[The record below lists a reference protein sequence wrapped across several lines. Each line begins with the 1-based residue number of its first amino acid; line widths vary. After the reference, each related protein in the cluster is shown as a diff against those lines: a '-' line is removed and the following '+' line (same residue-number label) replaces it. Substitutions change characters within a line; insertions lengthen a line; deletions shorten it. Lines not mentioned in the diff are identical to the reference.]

1 LEGVPPARDD
11 RSPKEAAA
19 SGRKET
25 MRITRLLTGAFAL
38 AALVFG
44 ALRAEPT
51 LAQTPDEIIKRGK
64 VVIAIDTTVPPYG
77 MLDSNNQPSGIDV
90 EVSNLIGK
98 NLKVPVEFVTVNSP
112 GRIPALL
119 SNRVDMVVAI
129 FSITAERALQVAF
142 SIPYAGQSAVLIAP
156 KTTNIKGPDDL
167 KTLKVGVTRG
177 ALEDGALTQL
187 NPAGMT
193 LLRFDDG
200 PSVMQALLSGQ
211 IDAMGG
217 GDYGEIYIAKGGK
230 GEEYEQKFPL
240 RAAYFGIGIRRG
252 SAELLQWLNTFVY
265 QIKNNGE
272 LDALSRKY
280 RNNAPMIN
288 LPVF

>member
-1 LEGVPPARDD
+1 MGAR
-11 RSPKEAAA
+11 RWTA
-19 SGRKET
+19 GFW
-25 MRITRLLTGAFAL
+25 GL
-38 AALVFG
+38 AALAVAAFWPG
-44 ALRAEPT
+44 AGQ
-51 LAQTPDEIIKRGK
+51 AQTTDEIIKRGK

-77 MLDSNNQPSGIDV
+77 MLDAGNQPAGIDV
-90 EVSNLIGK
+90 DVANLIGK

-129 FSITAERALQVAF
+129 FSITAERALQVSF

-156 KTTNIKGPDDL
+156 KTANIKGPDDL
-167 KTLKVGVTRG
+167 KGLKVGVTRG
-177 ALEDGALTQL
+177 ALEDGALTQM
-187 NPAGMT
+187 NVPGMN

-200 PSVMQALLSGQ
+200 PSVAQAMLSGQ

-217 GDYGEIYIAKGGK
+217 GDYGEIYLRKGAR

-240 RAAYFGIGIRRG
+240 RAAHFGIGIRRG
-252 SAELLQWLNTFVY
+252 NPDLLQWLNTFVY
-265 QIKNNGE
+265 QIKNSGE
-272 LDALSRKY
+272 LDAISRKH
-280 RNNAPMIN
+280 RNNTPTIS

>member
-1 LEGVPPARDD
+1 MKSML
-11 RSPKEAAA
+11 
-19 SGRKET
+19 
-25 MRITRLLTGAFAL
+25 AL
-38 AALVFG
+38 AAMAIAVLWAAPG
-44 ALRAEPT
+44 E
-51 LAQTPDEIIKRGK
+51 AQTVDEIIKRGK

-77 MLDSNNQPSGIDV
+77 MLDASNQPSGIDV
-90 EVSNLIGK
+90 EVANLIGK

-129 FSITAERALQVAF
+129 FSITAERALQVSF

-156 KTTNIKGPDDL
+156 KTTNIKGPEDL
-167 KTLKVGVTRG
+167 KGLKVGVTRG

-187 NPAGMT
+187 NPSGMT
-193 LLRFDDG
+193 MLRFDDG
-200 PSVMQALLSGQ
+200 PSVAQAMLSGQ

-217 GDYGEIYIAKGGK
+217 GDYGEIYLRKGAK

-240 RAAYFGIGIRRG
+240 RAAHFGIGVRRG
-252 SAELLQWLNTFVY
+252 NPDLLQWLNTFVY
-265 QIKNNGE
+265 QIKNSGE
-272 LDALSRKY
+272 LDAISRKY
-280 RNNAPMIN
+280 RNGQPMIP

>member
-1 LEGVPPARDD
+1 MRGIVKSVLALTAMAIIGL
-11 RSPKEAAA
+11 SAAP
-19 SGRKET
+19 GN
-25 MRITRLLTGAFAL
+25 
-38 AALVFG
+38 
-44 ALRAEPT
+44 
-51 LAQTPDEIIKRGK
+51 AQTVDEIIKRGK

-77 MLDSNNQPSGIDV
+77 MLDTNNQPTGIDV
-90 EVSNLIGK
+90 EVANLIGK

-129 FSITAERALQVAF
+129 FSITAERALQVSF

-156 KTTNIKGPDDL
+156 KTSSIKGPDDL

-177 ALEDGALTQL
+177 ALEDGALTQM
-187 NPAGMT
+187 NPPGMN

-200 PSVMQALLSGQ
+200 PSVAQAMLSGQ

-217 GDYGEIYIAKGGK
+217 GDYGEIYLRKGAK

-240 RAAYFGIGIRRG
+240 RAAHFGIGIRRG
-252 SAELLQWLNTFVY
+252 NPDLLQWLNTFVY
-265 QIKNNGE
+265 QIKNSGE
-272 LDALSRKY
+272 LDAISRKF
-280 RNNAPMIN
+280 RSGQPMIP

>member
-1 LEGVPPARDD
+1 
-11 RSPKEAAA
+11 
-19 SGRKET
+19 
-25 MRITRLLTGAFAL
+25 MRITRRMTSVLAL
-38 AALVFG
+38 AALAWA
-44 ALRAEPT
+44 ALAPGHGK
-51 LAQTPDEIIKRGK
+51 AQTTDEIIRRGK

-77 MLDSNNQPSGIDV
+77 MLDANNQPAGIDV
-90 EVSNLIGK
+90 DVANLIGK

-156 KTTNIKGPDDL
+156 KGTNIKGPEDL
-167 KTLKVGVTRG
+167 KGMRVGVTRG
-177 ALEDGALTQL
+177 ALEDGALTQM
-187 NPAGMT
+187 NPEGMT

-200 PSVMQALLSGQ
+200 PSVAQALLSGQ
-211 IDAMGG
+211 LDAMGG
-217 GDYGEIYIAKGGK
+217 GDYGEIYLRKGAK

-240 RAAYFGIGIRRG
+240 RAAHFGIGVRRG
-252 SAELLQWLNTFVY
+252 NPELVQWLNTFVY
-265 QIKNNGE
+265 QIKNSGE
-272 LDALSRKY
+272 LDAISRKH
-280 RNNAPMIN
+280 RNNTPMIS

>member
-1 LEGVPPARDD
+1 MRAKHWMEG
-11 RSPKEAAA
+11 
-19 SGRKET
+19 
-25 MRITRLLTGAFAL
+25 LWAL
-38 AALVFG
+38 AALAVAAFSSG
-44 ALRAEPT
+44 TAD
-51 LAQTPDEIIKRGK
+51 AQTTDEIVRRGK

-77 MLDSNNQPSGIDV
+77 MLDASNQPAGIDV
-90 EVSNLIGK
+90 DVANLIGK

-129 FSITAERALQVAF
+129 FSITAERALQVSF

-156 KTTNIKGPDDL
+156 KSAAIKGPDDL
-167 KTLKVGVTRG
+167 KGLKVGVTRG
-177 ALEDGALTQL
+177 ALEDGALT
-187 NPAGMT
+187 GMNVPGIT

-200 PSVMQALLSGQ
+200 PSVAQAMLSGQ

-217 GDYGEIYIAKGGK
+217 GDYGEIYLRKGAR

-240 RAAYFGIGIRRG
+240 RAAHFGIGVRRG
-252 SAELLQWLNTFVY
+252 NPDLLQWLNTFVY
-265 QIKNNGE
+265 QIKNSGE
-272 LDALSRKY
+272 LDAISRKH
-280 RNNAPMIN
+280 RNNTPMIS

>member
-1 LEGVPPARDD
+1 
-11 RSPKEAAA
+11 
-19 SGRKET
+19 
-25 MRITRLLTGAFAL
+25 MRGIVKSVLAL
-38 AALVFG
+38 AAMAIIGLS
-44 ALRAEPT
+44 AAPSS
-51 LAQTPDEIIKRGK
+51 AQTVDEIIKRGK

-77 MLDSNNQPSGIDV
+77 MLDTNNQPTGIDV
-90 EVSNLIGK
+90 EVANLIGK

-129 FSITAERALQVAF
+129 FSITAERALQVSF

-156 KTTNIKGPDDL
+156 KTSSIKGPDDL

-177 ALEDGALTQL
+177 ALEDGALTQM
-187 NPAGMT
+187 NPPGMN

-200 PSVMQALLSGQ
+200 PSVAQAMLSGQ

-217 GDYGEIYIAKGGK
+217 GDYGEIYLRKGAK

-240 RAAYFGIGIRRG
+240 RAAHFGIGIRRG
-252 SAELLQWLNTFVY
+252 NPDLLQWLNTFVY
-265 QIKNNGE
+265 QIKNSGE
-272 LDALSRKY
+272 LDAISRKF
-280 RNNAPMIN
+280 RGGQPMIP

>member
-1 LEGVPPARDD
+1 M
-11 RSPKEAAA
+11 
-19 SGRKET
+19 
-25 MRITRLLTGAFAL
+25 MRRHSLMAGLLAL
-38 AALVFG
+38 AALAGFASG
-44 ALRAEPT
+44 PAS
-51 LAQTPDEIIKRGK
+51 AQTPDEIIKRGK

-77 MLDSNNQPSGIDV
+77 MLDASNQPAGVDV
-90 EVSNLIGK
+90 DVANLIGK

-129 FSITAERALQVAF
+129 FSIPAERALQVAF

-156 KTTNIKGPDDL
+156 KTTAIKGPDDL
-167 KTLKVGVTRG
+167 KGLKVGVTRG

-187 NPAGMT
+187 NPPGMN

-200 PSVMQALLSGQ
+200 PSVAQAMLSGQ

-217 GDYGEIYIAKGGK
+217 GDYGEIYLRKGAK

-240 RAAYFGIGIRRG
+240 RAAHFGIGIRRG
-252 SAELLQWLNTFVY
+252 NPELLQWLNTFVY

-272 LDALSRKY
+272 LDAISRKH
-280 RNNAPMIN
+280 RNGAPMIP

>member
-1 LEGVPPARDD
+1 MNL
-11 RSPKEAAA
+11 
-19 SGRKET
+19 
-25 MRITRLLTGAFAL
+25 RIIKAGLLGL
-38 AALVFG
+38 AAL
-44 ALRAEPT
+44 T
-51 LAQTPDEIIKRGK
+51 LAGFAPAQAQTPDEIISRGK

-77 MLDSNNQPSGIDV
+77 FLDANNQPAGIDV
-90 EVSNLIGK
+90 DVANAIGA

-142 SIPYAGQSAVLIAP
+142 SIPYAGQSAVLIAA
-156 KTTNIKGPDDL
+156 KDKQITGPENL
-167 KTLKVGVTRG
+167 SGLKVGVTRG
-177 ALEDGALTQL
+177 ALEDGALTTM
-187 NPAGMT
+187 NPEGME

-200 PSVMQALLSGQ
+200 PSVAQALLSGQ

-217 GDYGEIYIAKGGK
+217 GDYGEIYLRKGAQ

-240 RAAYFGIGIRRG
+240 RAAHFGIGIRKG
-252 SAELLQWLNTFVY
+252 NPELLQWLNTFVY
-265 QIKNNGE
+265 QIKNSGE
-272 LDALSRKY
+272 LDAISRKY
-280 RNNAPMIN
+280 RNNAPMIS